1 MTSESLEEACER
13 TGGSGSVGPGNLGR
27 EDNAMAVAG
36 RRVPGR
42 GSLLSVPVG
51 DWDLRVPGLRVPR
64 PRVAWGCRTILRL
77 GTTCGSSPARLTP
90 RLYRPA
96 HPARPQASGPEAIR
110 LSAAGGWRKPKELDR
125 TV

>member
-27 EDNAMAVAG
+27 EDNAMSVAG

-51 DWDLRVPGLRVPR
+51 DWDLRVPGLQVPPPAR
-64 PRVAWGCRTILRL
+64 GLGVPHDPAPGNDLRL
-77 GTTCGSSPARLTP
+77 FTCSADTAALPSGSSCTA
-90 RLYRPA
+90 
-96 HPARPQASGPEAIR
+96 ASF
-110 LSAAGGWRKPKELDR
+110 S
-125 TV
+125 T